1 MAQQIKLRRAPG
13 GFKNFP
19 FTGRRGGNRLAALEV
34 VQPLRIYQLFKM
46 RQLLQATCLAQ
57 GIAEGA
63 EMSETSS
70 LKARRDFRVVFG
82 VAV

>member
-46 RQLLQATCLAQ
+46 RQLLQATC
-57 GIAEGA
+57 GSGHRRGA

-70 LKARRDFRVVFG
+70 LKARRDFRVVVG